1 MVYAASSP
9 EYRAAYL
16 AYLKNKL
23 PFLFRTQE
31 PSTIEKIF
39 TIYTLSYMELRRTVS
54 NPELFKNITGQIK
67 ERDKKMDTV

>member
-1 MVYAASSP
+1 MYAASSS

-23 PFLFRTQE
+23 PFLFGKQE

-39 TIYTLSYMELRRTVS
+39 TINTLSYPELRRTVS
-54 NPELFKNITGQIK
+54 NPEILRNITRETE